1 MANATHL
8 VQLLLPLYDNEGNRI
23 SAKAFAQVRDELVQ
37 RFGGMTAHTRA
48 PASGL
53 WQPDDAAQTVHDELV
68 IFEVMVDGIDTGW
81 WTRYRTELEKRFRQ
95 QSLVVRAHPI
105 ATL

>member
-1 MANATHL
+1 MSGTMHL

-23 SAKAFAQVRDELVQ
+23 GAKQFAQVRDELVG

-53 WQPDDAAQTVHDELV
+53 WQPDESTTTVHDDIVL
-68 IFEVMVDGIDTGW
+68 FEVMVDGIDEEW
-81 WTRYRTELEKRFRQ
+81 WTRYRKELEKRFRQ
-95 QSLVVRAHPI
+95 SSLVVRALPI
-105 ATL
+105 FTL